1 MNDNRKNVELATLA
15 GGCFWCTEAIFN
27 KIQGIKSILPG
38 YTGGRIKNP
47 SYEQV
52 CAGNTGHA
60 EAVQIQF
67 DPTIISFEKILDIFW
82 NTHDPTT
89 LNRQGND
96 VGEQYRSVI
105 FYENETQKA
114 KAVKSMQ
121 LSEASH
127 LWGNTKYTTTI
138 EPIPTF
144 YAAEDYHQD
153 YYEKNPTQPYCSAVV
168 GPKLRKFRE
177 KYKDLLKD

>member
-1 MNDNRKNVELATLA
+1 MNYNSKDVELATLA

-52 CAGNTGHA
+52 CSGNTGHA

-67 DPTIISFEKILDIFW
+67 DPKIISFEKILDIFW

-96 VGEQYRSVI
+96 VGTQYRSAI
-105 FYENETQKA
+105 FYHNNRQKEIAEKSKNVLNEKQVYRNPVVTEIT
-114 KAVKSMQ
+114 SF
-121 LSEASH
+121 
-127 LWGNTKYTTTI
+127 ND
-138 EPIPTF
+138 F
-144 YAAEDYHQD
+144 FAAEEYHKN
-153 YYEKNPTQPYCSAVV
+153 YYEKNSNEPYCSFVIS
-168 GPKLRKFRE
+168 PKIRKLSQ
-177 KYKDLLKD
+177 KYGDEIKK